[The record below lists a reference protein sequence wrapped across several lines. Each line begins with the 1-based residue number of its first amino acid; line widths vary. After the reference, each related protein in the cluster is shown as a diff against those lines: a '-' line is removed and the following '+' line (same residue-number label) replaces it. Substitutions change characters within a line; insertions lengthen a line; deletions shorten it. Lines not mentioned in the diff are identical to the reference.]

1 MNRMKKQ
8 EFTLYI
14 IVNSKSQRAWNGL
27 LCLNVEYE
35 EALTHLLRLRELY
48 QKNPKAFPDMRT
60 KLLDAER
67 RTRQLEELLTGYFDL
82 IVVLPE
88 E

>member
-1 MNRMKKQ
+1 MNRMKKRK
-8 EFTLYI
+8 FTMYL

-35 EALTHLLRLRELY
+35 EVLSHLLRLRELY
-48 QKNPKAFPDMRT
+48 FSNPKAFPDMRT
-60 KLLDAER
+60 KLLNAER
-67 RTRQLEELLTGYFDL
+67 RRRQLEEILTGYFDL